1 MYLTNNLLYFF
12 FLQQFKSVFS
22 FPFQFKP
29 IFSSLDLSAGCVFM
43 DLQKNSCKTIIS
55 MKYNL

>member
-43 DLQKNSCKTIIS
+43 DLQKNYTTLGCHI
-55 MKYNL
+55 